1 MDDRTRSRVRLAT
14 TVAGVAL
21 VGGGAWA
28 DPVGGLMTG
37 LGTLATKLAVG
48 LGVESLV
55 IVVEFL
61 VYRLVLKLTWGKA
74 LITSLVANVASFA
87 AGWVAAL
94 VLVGMDAAPKSAVA
108 VALLLGIEVPI
119 VVWLNRSYPNRRRL
133 VWVAVLVNLGT
144 YIAAR
149 AIILSAAASVT
160 AR

>member
-1 MDDRTRSRVRLAT
+1 M
-14 TVAGVAL
+14 
-21 VGGGAWA
+21 
-28 DPVGGLMTG
+28 
-37 LGTLATKLAVG
+37 
-48 LGVESLV
+48 
-55 IVVEFL
+55 
-61 VYRLVLKLTWGKA
+61 GKA